1 MRGAPSKLDLQF
13 EFFRIF
19 LGSFAELNMK
29 LKNIALAAMLAG
41 SVFGG
46 NAYAEDFTVPLTQ
59 SNNNPS
65 RYTAFFGNVPDGLEG
80 TSFTDTFTFTPELFS
95 NGRVSSGVINIA
107 LGADNELT
115 PFSASLNGLAFTAS
129 ATEAGVYTLRNAWLS
144 PGPLVLTITGLIG
157 ADGGSYAGN
166 INLLAVPE
174 PETYGMML
182 GGLALLGYMAR
193 RRKQLG

>member
-1 MRGAPSKLDLQF
+1 MS
-13 EFFRIF
+13 
-19 LGSFAELNMK
+19 
-29 LKNIALAAMLAG
+29 LKKIMLAAMLAG

-59 SNNNPS
+59 SVNNPS
-65 RYTAFFGNVPDGLEG
+65 RFTAFFGNVPDGLSG
-80 TSFTDTFTFTPELFS
+80 SSFTDVFTFTPELGT

-115 PFSASLNGLAFTAS
+115 PFTASLNGMMFTAS
-129 ATEAGVYTLRNAWLS
+129 ATEAGVYTLRNAWLT
-144 PGPLVLTITGLIG
+144 PGPLVLTISGVIG

-182 GGLALLGYMAR
+182 GGLALLGYMTR
-193 RRKQLG
+193 RRKKQG